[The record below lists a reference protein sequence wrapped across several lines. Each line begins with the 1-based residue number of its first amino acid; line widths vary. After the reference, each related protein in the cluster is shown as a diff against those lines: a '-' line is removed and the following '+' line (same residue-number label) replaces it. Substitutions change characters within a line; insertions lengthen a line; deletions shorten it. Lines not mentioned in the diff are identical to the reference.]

1 MDKRIGGNIMK
12 LLLRIVLGLAGLL
25 FIVIGLAFWANPAT
39 PAARFGLEAANALG
53 TSTLRADM
61 ASFFG
66 VGGLLTLVAVVRSN
80 ARLLTAPLLM
90 IAIALTGRIITV
102 IIDGYTPDMMEPM
115 VIEAVLVAL
124 LAAARRLI

>member
-1 MDKRIGGNIMK
+1 MK
-12 LLLRIVLGLAGLL
+12 LVLRIVLGLAGLL

-39 PAARFGLEAANALG
+39 PAARFGLEAASALG

-61 ASFFG
+61 AAFFG
-66 VGGLLTLVAVVRSN
+66 VGGLLTLIAVVRSN

-102 IIDGYTPDMMEPM
+102 IVDGYTPDMMQPM
-115 VIEAVLVAL
+115 VIEAVLLAL
-124 LAAARRLI
+124 LAAGRRLI